1 MKYLKK
7 FESTLS
13 NKFKVG
19 DYIYF
24 DNDCRDEDD
33 NIVLRKNYP
42 YKIKTLNRRMVVG
55 SNLYSATIICDDG
68 RETITNLTTDTKK
81 MSRKEAKIILNANKF
96 NI

>member
-7 FESTLS
+7 FESTLA

-19 DYIYF
+19 DYVYF
-24 DNDCRDEDD
+24 DNNSTDEDD

-42 YKIKTLNRRMVVG
+42 YEIKTLNRRMIVG
-55 SNLYSATIICDDG
+55 SNLYSATIICDDNA
-68 RETITNLTTDTKK
+68 ETIINLTTDTNK
-81 MSRKEAKIILNANKF
+81 MSKRKAKMILNANKF